1 MVFGIDTFEYLTN
14 RLKEGKGPG
23 AMLKAFVDRI
33 QRPDLPVLAQGMA
46 QGGMVF
52 KNFPYGGLLPELMP
66 VRDQAY
72 YRPIRDTVAF
82 KKGGKIAKP
91 KAKKGSAEMK
101 ARMAKLRKMKK

>member
-23 AMLKAFVDRI
+23 AMLKAFVDRM
-33 QRPDLPVLAQGMA
+33 QQPFLPAQAQGMA

-66 VRDQAY
+66 VRDRAY
-72 YRPIRDTVAF
+72 LPIRDTVAF
-82 KKGGKIAKP
+82 KKGGKVAKP

-101 ARMAKLRKMKK
+101 ARMASLRKMKK

>member
-33 QRPDLPVLAQGMA
+33 QQPFLPAQAPGMA
-46 QGGMVF
+46 FGGLVGS
-52 KNFPYGGLLPELMP
+52 PYSGLLPSMMP
-66 VRDQAY
+66 VRDRAY
-72 YRPIRDTVAF
+72 LPIRDTVAF
-82 KKGGKIAKP
+82 KKGGKVAKP

-101 ARMAKLRKMKK
+101 ARMAKLRKMQK

>member
-1 MVFGIDTFEYLTN
+1 MSK
-14 RLKEGKGPG
+14 RLKDFDN
-23 AMLKAFVDRI
+23 LDRI